1 MQATDRPSFVEA
13 LWDFEPDG
21 QLTAVKMRRGDV
33 MQVVCDDNGSGWLTV
48 HHTQTPRGSRT
59 QGIVPTSFCKMVAQP
74 DGVRLVAMASGVPE
88 RPSPAPM
95 PPHATLWTY
104 IGAVGA
110 GAVGGAMIVGVT
122 IGAPGE
128 NSLLAPC
135 DLPAARRDLLIC

>member
-1 MQATDRPSFVEA
+1 
-13 LWDFEPDG
+13 
-21 QLTAVKMRRGDV
+21 
-33 MQVVCDDNGSGWLTV
+33 
-48 HHTQTPRGSRT
+48 
-59 QGIVPTSFCKMVAQP
+59 MVAQP

-88 RPSPAPM
+88 TPSPAPM

-128 NSLLAPC
+128 NLLLALC
-135 DLPAARRDLLIC
+135 DLPARDLLICCDTVMGAVQLYM